1 MNVLIVIATYNEID
15 NLPKLVEEIRTLEPD
30 ADILVVD
37 DNSPD
42 GTGLWAKRESEKNS
56 HHFSSIVRFNE
67 RGLGSAVIQGFKY
80 GIEHNYEFLVNM
92 DADFSH
98 SPKDLSK
105 LLKEVVESGVDVVI
119 GSRYV
124 KGGMIQGWSIIRQ
137 IMSRCI
143 NILAKITL
151 GLETK
156 DNSGAFRCYRVEKLK
171 LLDFNR
177 FISSGYS
184 FFEEVLFRLKQ
195 VGATFEEV
203 PILFLDRRLGISKIN
218 LKEAVKAV
226 LIMLKIG
233 LERITRPSL

>member
-15 NLPKLVEEIRTLEPD
+15 NLPKLVEEIRTLEPEV
-30 ADILVVD
+30 DILVVD

-42 GTGLWAKRESEKNS
+42 GTGLWAKRESERDAR
-56 HHFSSIVRFNE
+56 FYSIVRIDE

-80 GIEHNYEFLVNM
+80 GIERDYEYLVNM

-98 SPKDLSK
+98 SPNDLPK
-105 LLKEVVESGVDVVI
+105 LLKRIVESGADVVI

-124 KGGMIQGWSIIRQ
+124 KGGMTQGWPIIRR
-137 IMSRCI
+137 IMSHCI

-156 DNSGAFRCYRVEKLK
+156 DNSGSFRCYRIEKLK
-171 LLDFNR
+171 LLDFDH
-177 FISSGYS
+177 FISHGYS
-184 FFEEVLFRLKQ
+184 FFEEMLFRLKQ

-203 PILFLDRRLGISKIN
+203 PILFLDRRLGVSKIN
-218 LKEAVKAV
+218 LKEAVKAI
-226 LIMLKIG
+226 LIMFKIG
-233 LERITRPSL
+233 LERIRRSSL